1 MVFIFSSRLRTKVRS
16 SMNMLC
22 ASVSPS
28 LSFAAKTDGRKTL
41 GAGPPDGFCKYLS
54 SKIEKE
60 IKIRD

>member
-1 MVFIFSSRLRTKVRS
+1 
-16 SMNMLC
+16 MNMLC

-41 GAGPPDGFCKYLS
+41 GAGPPDGFSKYLS